1 MKQVAEAITSILG
14 HLPQTENIP
23 SAAMTVASPEA
34 DAPATGNLA
43 VATVAPPEPASLV
56 ERPAEDTARVSEA
69 VDNYSAT
76 AAAATAPTVAVG
88 VMPGGGGGGG
98 DGVLPTP
105 TVPRTS
111 AAPEGTRRVR
121 RLPPGLFFVGSP
133 TAAPAAAVAPVYPDS
148 TAAAVAGV
156 MPGGGGGCGDD
167 GVLPTPT
174 VPRASAAPEGTR
186 RVRRLPPG
194 LFFVG
199 SPTAASAAAAAPV
212 YPDSTAAAVAGV
224 MPGGCLLYTSPSPR
238 DLSTSR
244 MPSSA

>member
-88 VMPGGGGGGG
+88 VMPGGGGGG
-98 DGVLPTP
+98 
-105 TVPRTS
+105 
-111 AAPEGTRRVR
+111 
-121 RLPPGLFFVGSP
+121 
-133 TAAPAAAVAPVYPDS
+133 
-148 TAAAVAGV
+148 
-156 MPGGGGGCGDD
+156 
-167 GVLPTPT
+167 
-174 VPRASAAPEGTR
+174 
-186 RVRRLPPG
+186 
-194 LFFVG
+194 
-199 SPTAASAAAAAPV
+199 
-212 YPDSTAAAVAGV
+212 
-224 MPGGCLLYTSPSPR
+224 
-238 DLSTSR
+238 LSLIHI
-244 MPSSA
+244 